1 MRNVHAHIHCRLMS
15 QTQHRPLAVV
25 FDLDGVLL
33 DSGPCHSSAFEEVF
47 RPFGIR
53 DFDYTQ
59 YAGWKTASVIEDVLR
74 GAGQAAGAQR
84 IAELAAEKSRLAREK
99 LIALNPVAPGCI
111 PVLEQL
117 SREYALALASSGSRA
132 SIALF
137 LSANGCAHL
146 FRSVLCGDDVR
157 SAKPDPEIY
166 RRTFDAL
173 HIAPLDA
180 IVVEDAVAGIQ
191 AALAAGAGA
200 VIGVEGTC
208 AASQLMAAGA
218 TTVIH
223 GIGEIPALLCDAYA
237 SAISTRN

>member
-1 MRNVHAHIHCRLMS
+1 MS
-15 QTQHRPLAVV
+15 LTPHRPLAVV

-33 DSGPCHSSAFEEVF
+33 DSAPCHSGAFEEVF
-47 RPFGIR
+47 RPFGIQ
-53 DFDYTQ
+53 DFDYAQ
-59 YAGWKTASVIEDVLR
+59 YAGWKTANVVEAVLR
-74 GAGQAAGAQR
+74 RAGHNPAPQLVLD
-84 IAELAAEKSRLAREK
+84 LAAEKSRLAREK
-99 LIALNPVAPGCI
+99 LVASNPVAPDCI
-111 PVLEQL
+111 PVLERL
-117 SREYALALASSGSRA
+117 SREYTLALASSGSRA

-146 FRSVLCGDDVR
+146 FRSVLCGDDVS

-166 RRTFDAL
+166 RRAFDAL

-218 TTVIH
+218 NTVIH